1 VKRRRTRR
9 SLRVKRAKERP
20 CRAALRFFVD
30 WTLSHPSKADLRYKA
45 VSDTLNRG
53 YVVPKSVWS

>member
-9 SLRVKRAKERP
+9 SLRVKRAIERRERGY
-20 CRAALRFFVD
+20 RAVLNWLWKKCYV
-30 WTLSHPSKADLRYKA
+30 KV

-53 YVVPKSVWS
+53 WVVPKSVWS